1 MRKIKMKKSWIL
13 FAFAILVFL
22 GLGLSFRS
30 DRVPFF
36 VREDSPKPFPVR
48 LELLEPLR
56 ANADSWGF
64 VRQSATWA
72 RGNSLFMDD
81 LIFAIRKAFPAGTT
95 VNITLANQNF
105 NGNSYTLRLKL
116 NSGNVLYQ
124 PSTLSA
130 AASYTNFFELRSS
143 SDNQP
148 ALQFFFDDDPRSASG
163 DGAVLLYQLS
173 RLDPTRWAGA
183 TALIESYVVQP
194 VITGFPNQG
203 LIQTYS
209 WKGPLGSDSLG
220 QDVDTGRVIL
230 EEMDNRTVFCF
241 KSVVSFNGTTNLVP
255 INAGTAALGYSANQG
270 LCPGAGREYYKLA
283 YSQKLQ
289 GSLNVTAKGGLEQG
303 AITSG
308 QAITCN
314 TTVNQYINFTPTYGL
329 FNFNGFISEGV
340 AASAI
345 PADFIQ
351 ATRVDGLYD
360 RVGTVG
366 KSAATT
372 SPAGSS
378 WDTLTKAY
386 IDAITISFATVP

>member
-1 MRKIKMKKSWIL
+1 MKKSWVLIL
-13 FAFAILVFL
+13 VAVLVFL
-22 GLGLSFRS
+22 GAGLSFRS
-30 DRVPFF
+30 DRVSFF

-48 LELLEPLR
+48 LELIQPLH

-81 LIFAIRKAFPAGTT
+81 LIFAIRKAFPLGTT
-95 VNITLANQNF
+95 ANITLSNQLF
-105 NGNSYTLRLKL
+105 NGQSYTLRLKL
-116 NSGNVLYQ
+116 NSGNVSYQ

-130 AASYTNFFELRSS
+130 AASYTNFFELRST
-143 SDNQP
+143 SDNGA
-148 ALQFFFDDDPRSASG
+148 ALQFFFDDDPRDVAG

-173 RLDPTRWAGA
+173 RLDPTRWSGA
-183 TALIESYVVQP
+183 TAIIESYVRQP
-194 VITGFPNQG
+194 VVTGFANQG

-209 WKGPLGSDSLG
+209 WKGSLGSDALG

-241 KSVVSFNGTTNLVP
+241 KSVVSFNGTTDLVT
-255 INAGTAALGYSANQG
+255 INAGTTALGYSHNNG

-283 YSQKLQ
+283 YSQKLD
-289 GSLNVTAKGGLEQG
+289 GSLNVTAKGGLEQT

-314 TTVNQYINFTPTYGL
+314 NTVNQFVNFTPTYGL
-329 FNFNGFISEGV
+329 FNFNGFIAEGV

-351 ATRVDGLYD
+351 STRVDSLYD

-366 KSAATT
+366 KSSATT
-372 SPAGSS
+372 TPAGSS

-386 IDAITISFATVP
+386 IDALTINFATVP

>member
-1 MRKIKMKKSWIL
+1 MKKSWVLIL
-13 FAFAILVFL
+13 VAVLVFL
-22 GLGLSFRS
+22 GAGLSFRS
-30 DRVPFF
+30 DRVAFF

-48 LELLEPLR
+48 LELIQPLK

-81 LIFAIRKAFPAGTT
+81 LIFGIRKAFPLGTT
-95 VNITLANQNF
+95 ANITLSNQIF
-105 NGNSYTLRLKL
+105 NGQSYTLRLKL
-116 NSGNVLYQ
+116 NSGNVSYQ

-130 AASYTNFFELRSS
+130 AASYTNFFELRST
-143 SDNQP
+143 SDNGA
-148 ALQFFFDDDPRSASG
+148 ALQFFFDDNPRDAAG

-173 RLDPTRWAGA
+173 RLDPVRWSGA
-183 TALIESYVVQP
+183 TAIIESYVRQP
-194 VITGFPNQG
+194 VVTGFANQG

-209 WKGPLGSDSLG
+209 WKGALGSDALG

-241 KSVVSFNGTTNLVP
+241 KSVVSFNGTTDLVT
-255 INAGTAALGYSANQG
+255 INAGTTALGYSHNNG
-270 LCPGAGREYYKLA
+270 LCPGTGREYYKLA
-283 YSQKLQ
+283 YSQKLD
-289 GSLNVTAKGGLEQG
+289 GNLNVTAKGGLEQA

-314 TTVNQYINFTPTYGL
+314 TTVNQFVNFTPTYGL

-351 ATRVDGLYD
+351 SSRVDALYD

-366 KSAATT
+366 KSSATT
-372 SPAGSS
+372 NPAGSS
-378 WDTLTKAY
+378 WDTLTKTY
-386 IDAITISFATVP
+386 IDALVISFATVP

>member
-1 MRKIKMKKSWIL
+1 MKRLL
-13 FAFAILVFL
+13 FIFALVAFL

-36 VREDSPKPFPVR
+36 VRKDSPKPFPVS
-48 LELLEPLR
+48 LELLQPLK

-72 RGNSLFMDD
+72 RGNSLFMDE
-81 LIFAIRKAFPAGTT
+81 LIAGIRKTFPAGSTA
-95 VNITLANQNF
+95 NITLANQNF
-105 NGNSYTLRLKL
+105 NGQSYTLRLKL
-116 NSGNVLYQ
+116 NSGDVSYQ
-124 PSTLSA
+124 PSTLGS

-148 ALQFFFDDDPRSASG
+148 ALQLFFDDDPRNSSG
-163 DGAVLLYQLS
+163 DGAVLVYQLS
-173 RLDPTRWAGA
+173 RLDPTQWVGA
-183 TALIESYVVQP
+183 TAIIESYVVQP
-194 VITGFPNQG
+194 VITGFSNQG

-209 WKGPLGSDSLG
+209 WKGSLGADALG
-220 QDVDTGRVIL
+220 QDADTGRVIL

-241 KSVVSFNGTTNLVP
+241 KSVVSFHGTTDLVP
-255 INAGTAALGYSANQG
+255 INAGTQSLGYGHNQG

-283 YSQKLQ
+283 YSQKLD
-289 GSLNVTAKGGLEQG
+289 GSLNVTAKAGLEQTT
-303 AITSG
+303 ITSG

-314 TTVNQYINFTPTYGL
+314 STVNQFVNFAPAYGL
-329 FNFNGFISEGV
+329 FNFNGFVSEGV
-340 AASAI
+340 AANAI
-345 PADFIQ
+345 PSDFIQ

-366 KSAATT
+366 KSSATT
-372 SPAGSS
+372 SPAASN

-386 IDAITISFATVP
+386 IDSITISFANVP

>member
-1 MRKIKMKKSWIL
+1 MKKSWVLIL
-13 FAFAILVFL
+13 VAVLVFL
-22 GLGLSFRS
+22 GAGLSFRS
-30 DRVPFF
+30 DRVSFF

-48 LELLEPLR
+48 LELIQPLH

-81 LIFAIRKAFPAGTT
+81 LIFAIRKAFPLGTT
-95 VNITLANQNF
+95 ANITLSNQLF
-105 NGNSYTLRLKL
+105 NGQSYTLRLKL
-116 NSGNVLYQ
+116 NSGNVSYQ

-130 AASYTNFFELRSS
+130 AASYTNFFELRST
-143 SDNQP
+143 SDNGA
-148 ALQFFFDDDPRSASG
+148 ALQFFFDDDPRDVAG

-173 RLDPTRWAGA
+173 RLDPTRWSGA
-183 TALIESYVVQP
+183 TAIIESYVRQP
-194 VITGFPNQG
+194 VVTGFANQG

-209 WKGPLGSDSLG
+209 WKGSLGSDALG

-241 KSVVSFNGTTNLVP
+241 KSVVSFNGTTDLVT
-255 INAGTAALGYSANQG
+255 INPGTTLLGYSHNNG

-283 YSQKLQ
+283 YSQKLD
-289 GSLNVTAKGGLEQG
+289 GSLNVTAKGGLEQT

-314 TTVNQYINFTPTYGL
+314 NTVNQVVNFTPTYGL
-329 FNFNGFISEGV
+329 FNFNGFIAEGV

-351 ATRVDGLYD
+351 STRVDSLYD

-366 KSAATT
+366 KSSATT
-372 SPAGSS
+372 TPAGSS

-386 IDAITISFATVP
+386 IDALTINFATVP

>member
-1 MRKIKMKKSWIL
+1 MKKSGSL
-13 FAFAILVFL
+13 FLFVLFVFL
-22 GLGLSFRS
+22 GAGLSFRS

-36 VREDSPKPFPVR
+36 VREDSPKPFPIR
-48 LELLEPLR
+48 LELLQPLK
-56 ANADSWGF
+56 ASADSWGF

-81 LIFAIRKAFPAGTT
+81 LIFAIRKTFPVGTT
-95 VNITLANQNF
+95 ANITLANQNV
-105 NGNSYTLRLKL
+105 NGQSFTLRLKL
-116 NSGNVLYQ
+116 NSGAISYK
-124 PSTLSA
+124 PSTLA
-130 AASYTNFFELRSS
+130 NAASYTNFFELRST

-148 ALQFFFDDDPRSASG
+148 AVQFFFDDDPRDAAG

-173 RLDPTRWAGA
+173 RLEPVRWPNT
-183 TALIESYVVQP
+183 TAIIESYVVQP

-209 WKGPLGSDSLG
+209 WKGPIGSDTLG

-241 KSVVSFNGTTNLVP
+241 KSVISFNGTTDLVP
-255 INAGTAALGYSANQG
+255 INAGTQTLGYSHNNG
-270 LCPGAGREYYKLA
+270 LCPGTGREYNKLA
-283 YSQKLQ
+283 YSQKLD
-289 GSLNVTAKGGLEQG
+289 GDLNVTAKGGFEQA
-303 AITSG
+303 AITAG

-314 TTVNQYINFTPTYGL
+314 STVNQFINFTPTFGL
-329 FNFNGFISEGV
+329 FNFNGFVREGV

-366 KSAATT
+366 KSTATT
-372 SPAGSS
+372 SPVGSS

-386 IDAITISFATVP
+386 IDSITINFANVP

>member
-1 MRKIKMKKSWIL
+1 MKKSWVLIL
-13 FAFAILVFL
+13 VAVLVFL
-22 GLGLSFRS
+22 GAGLSFRS
-30 DRVPFF
+30 DRVAFF

-48 LELLEPLR
+48 LELIQPLK

-81 LIFAIRKAFPAGTT
+81 LIFAIRKAFPLGTT
-95 VNITLANQNF
+95 ANITLSNQLF
-105 NGNSYTLRLKL
+105 NGQSYTLRLKL
-116 NSGNVLYQ
+116 NSGNVSYQ
-124 PSTLSA
+124 PSTLGA
-130 AASYTNFFELRSS
+130 AASYTNFFELRST
-143 SDNQP
+143 SDNGA
-148 ALQFFFDDDPRSASG
+148 ALQFFFDDDPRDVAG

-173 RLDPTRWAGA
+173 RLDPTRWSGA
-183 TALIESYVVQP
+183 TAIIESYVRQP
-194 VITGFPNQG
+194 VVTGFANQG

-209 WKGPLGSDSLG
+209 WKGPLGSDALG

-241 KSVVSFNGTTNLVP
+241 KSVVSFNGTTDLVT
-255 INAGTAALGYSANQG
+255 INAGTTALGYSHNNG

-283 YSQKLQ
+283 YSQKLD
-289 GSLNVTAKGGLEQG
+289 GSLNVTAKGGLEQT

-314 TTVNQYINFTPTYGL
+314 STVNQFVNFTPTYGL
-329 FNFNGFISEGV
+329 FNFNGFIAEGV
-340 AASAI
+340 ASSAI

-351 ATRVDGLYD
+351 SSRVDSLYD

-372 SPAGSS
+372 TPAGSS

-386 IDAITISFATVP
+386 VDAITINFATVP

>member
-1 MRKIKMKKSWIL
+1 MKKSWVLIL
-13 FAFAILVFL
+13 VAVLVFL
-22 GLGLSFRS
+22 GAGLSFRS
-30 DRVPFF
+30 DRVSFF

-48 LELLEPLR
+48 LELIQPLH

-81 LIFAIRKAFPAGTT
+81 LIFAIRKAFPLGTT
-95 VNITLANQNF
+95 ANITLSNQIF
-105 NGNSYTLRLKL
+105 NGQSYTLRLKL
-116 NSGNVLYQ
+116 NSGNVSYQ

-130 AASYTNFFELRSS
+130 AASYTNFFELRST
-143 SDNQP
+143 SDNGA
-148 ALQFFFDDDPRSASG
+148 ALQFFFDDDPRDVAG

-173 RLDPTRWAGA
+173 RLDPTRWSGA
-183 TALIESYVVQP
+183 TAIIESYVRQP
-194 VITGFPNQG
+194 VVTGFANQG

-209 WKGPLGSDSLG
+209 WKGSLGSDALG

-241 KSVVSFNGTTNLVP
+241 KSVVSFNGTTDLVT
-255 INAGTAALGYSANQG
+255 INAGTTALGYSHNNG

-283 YSQKLQ
+283 YSQKLD
-289 GSLNVTAKGGLEQG
+289 GSLNVTAKGGLEQT

-314 TTVNQYINFTPTYGL
+314 NTVNQFVNFTPTYGL
-329 FNFNGFISEGV
+329 FNFNGFIAEGV

-351 ATRVDGLYD
+351 STRVDSLYD

-366 KSAATT
+366 KSSATT
-372 SPAGSS
+372 TPAGSS

-386 IDAITISFATVP
+386 IDALTINFATVP

>member
-1 MRKIKMKKSWIL
+1 MKKSWVLIL
-13 FAFAILVFL
+13 VAVLVFL
-22 GLGLSFRS
+22 GAGLSFRS
-30 DRVPFF
+30 DRVAFF

-48 LELLEPLR
+48 LELIQPLK

-81 LIFAIRKAFPAGTT
+81 LIFAIRKAFPLGTT
-95 VNITLANQNF
+95 ANITLSNQLF
-105 NGNSYTLRLKL
+105 NGQSYTLRLKL
-116 NSGNVLYQ
+116 NSGNVSYQ
-124 PSTLSA
+124 PSTLST
-130 AASYTNFFELRSS
+130 AASYTNFFELRST
-143 SDNQP
+143 SDNGA
-148 ALQFFFDDDPRSASG
+148 ALQFFFDDDPRDVAG

-173 RLDPTRWAGA
+173 RLDPTRWSGA
-183 TALIESYVVQP
+183 TAIIESYVRQP
-194 VITGFPNQG
+194 VVTGFANQG

-209 WKGPLGSDSLG
+209 WKGPLGSDALG

-241 KSVVSFNGTTNLVP
+241 KSVVSFNGTTDLVT
-255 INAGTAALGYSANQG
+255 INAGTTALGYSHNNG

-283 YSQKLQ
+283 YSQKLD
-289 GSLNVTAKGGLEQG
+289 GSLNVTAKGGLEQT

-314 TTVNQYINFTPTYGL
+314 STVNQFVNFTPTYGL
-329 FNFNGFISEGV
+329 FNFNGFIAEGV
-340 AASAI
+340 ASSAI

-351 ATRVDGLYD
+351 SSRVDSLYD

-372 SPAGSS
+372 TPAGSS

-386 IDAITISFATVP
+386 VDAITINFATVP

>member
-1 MRKIKMKKSWIL
+1 MKKSWVLI
-13 FAFAILVFL
+13 FVAVLVFL
-22 GLGLSFRS
+22 GAGLSFRS
-30 DRVPFF
+30 DRVSFF

-48 LELLEPLR
+48 LELIQPLH

-81 LIFAIRKAFPAGTT
+81 LIFAIRKAFPLGTT
-95 VNITLANQNF
+95 ANITLSNQLF
-105 NGNSYTLRLKL
+105 NGQSYTLRLKL
-116 NSGNVLYQ
+116 NSGNVSYQ

-130 AASYTNFFELRSS
+130 AASYTNFFELRST
-143 SDNQP
+143 SDNGA
-148 ALQFFFDDDPRSASG
+148 ALQFFFDDDPRDVAG

-173 RLDPTRWAGA
+173 RLDPTRWSGA
-183 TALIESYVVQP
+183 TAIIESYVRQP
-194 VITGFPNQG
+194 VVTGFANQG

-209 WKGPLGSDSLG
+209 WKGSLGSDALG

-241 KSVVSFNGTTNLVP
+241 KSVVSFNGTTDLVT
-255 INAGTAALGYSANQG
+255 INAGTTALGYSHNNG

-283 YSQKLQ
+283 YSQKLD
-289 GSLNVTAKGGLEQG
+289 GSLNVTAKGGLEQT

-314 TTVNQYINFTPTYGL
+314 NTVNQFVNFTPTYGL
-329 FNFNGFISEGV
+329 FNFNGFIAEGV

-351 ATRVDGLYD
+351 STRVDSLYD

-366 KSAATT
+366 KSSATT
-372 SPAGSS
+372 TPAGSS

-386 IDAITISFATVP
+386 IDALTINFATVP

>member
-1 MRKIKMKKSWIL
+1 MKKSWALIL
-13 FAFAILVFL
+13 VVVFVFL
-22 GLGLSFRS
+22 GTGLSFRS
-30 DRVPFF
+30 DRVAFF

-48 LELLEPLR
+48 LELLQPLK
-56 ANADSWGF
+56 ANADRWGF

-81 LIFAIRKAFPAGTT
+81 LIFAIRKAFPLGTT
-95 VNITLANQNF
+95 VNITLSDQLF
-105 NGNSYTLRLKL
+105 NGQSYTLRLKL
-116 NSGNVLYQ
+116 NSGNVSYQ
-124 PSTLSA
+124 PSTLGA
-130 AASYTNFFELRSS
+130 AASYTNFFELRST

-148 ALQFFFDDDPRSASG
+148 ALQFFFDDDPRDVAG

-173 RLDPTRWAGA
+173 RLDPTRWSGA
-183 TALIESYVVQP
+183 TAIIESYVVQP

-209 WKGPLGSDSLG
+209 WKGPLGSDTLG

-241 KSVVSFNGTTNLVP
+241 KSVVSFNGTTDLVT
-255 INAGTAALGYSANQG
+255 INAGTTALGYSHNNG
-270 LCPGAGREYYKLA
+270 LCPGTGREYYKLA
-283 YSQKLQ
+283 YSQKLD
-289 GSLNVTAKGGLEQG
+289 GSLNVTAKGGLEQT

-314 TTVNQYINFTPTYGL
+314 NNVNQFVNFTPTYGL
-329 FNFNGFISEGV
+329 FNFNGFVAEGV

-345 PADFIQ
+345 PSDFIQ
-351 ATRVDGLYD
+351 ANRVDGLYD

-366 KSAATT
+366 KSSATT

-386 IDAITISFATVP
+386 VDAITIHFENVP